1 MARISDK
8 RERLVKSADSLILQQ
23 GFKQTTL
30 ADIAEDS
37 GVPLGNVYYYFK
49 SKEDIGKTVIET
61 RLENLRLML
70 AKCSVHESP
79 LARLHA
85 FLEYPWD
92 RRDDLTTH
100 GCPLGT
106 LSYELSRSNGFLRD
120 ASRQLIEELLSWSDD
135 QFTQMGRPDARE
147 LALQLISNLQG
158 MSLVANALDDRTV
171 VTQMIERTR
180 TWLDGL

>member
-1 MARISDK
+1 MARTSDK
-8 RERLVKSADSLILQQ
+8 RERLVRSADSLILQQ

-61 RLENLRLML
+61 RLANLRRLL
-70 AKCSVHESP
+70 SNCSGHESP

-85 FLEYPWD
+85 FLEHPWD
-92 RRDDLTTH
+92 SQSDITTH

-120 ASRQLIEELLSWSDD
+120 ASRQLIEELLDWSRD
-135 QFTQMGRPDARE
+135 QFTQMGRADARE

-158 MSLVANALDDRTV
+158 MSLIANALDDHTV

-180 TWLDGL
+180 NWLDSL